1 MAFEFCQRTL
11 PNGLSILAECDPSA
25 HTSAVGFF
33 VRAGA
38 RDESLADMGVSH
50 FLEHMMF
57 KGTARRSADD
67 VNREFDEMGASYN
80 AYTSHENTVYYA
92 RVLPE
97 YLWRSV
103 DLLCDMLRPA
113 LREEDFTV
121 EKKVILEE
129 IGMYNDRPQWRL
141 QDALLEHYFGEH
153 PLGYRVLGTVQSI
166 TDLPVSRMR
175 AYFQH
180 HYSPDNITVAAA
192 GRVDFDRLVDE
203 LSRLTA
209 TWTPSGAARKYDAP
223 LPVER
228 AVSLVDAKLNRHHVA
243 MLCPGPGAQD
253 PRRYAARVLADVLG
267 DSEGSR
273 LYWALVDKGLADE
286 AEFSFMPQDRVGC
299 FLAYASCDV
308 DRAEQVQQTLL
319 STIDHFVQDIDPAEI
334 ARAKNKVATQA
345 TLQGESPTGRMR
357 NLGSSWTYLREY
369 LPLDVELSRLMA
381 VTIDDIR
388 TLWRDLPP
396 TPRTIVKLGPR

>member
-1 MAFEFCQRTL
+1 
-11 PNGLSILAECDPSA
+11 
-25 HTSAVGFF
+25 
-33 VRAGA
+33 
-38 RDESLADMGVSH
+38 
-50 FLEHMMF
+50 
-57 KGTARRSADD
+57 
-67 VNREFDEMGASYN
+67 
-80 AYTSHENTVYYA
+80 
-92 RVLPE
+92 
-97 YLWRSV
+97 
-103 DLLCDMLRPA
+103 
-113 LREEDFTV
+113 
-121 EKKVILEE
+121 
-129 IGMYNDRPQWRL
+129 MYNDRPQWRL
-141 QDALLEHYFGEH
+141 QDALLEQYFGTH

-166 TDLPVSRMR
+166 TDMPVNRMR

-192 GRVDFDRLVDE
+192 GRVDFDKLVDE

-209 TWTPSGAARKYDAP
+209 TWTPTGAARKYDAP
-223 LPVER
+223 QPTER
-228 AVSLVDAKLNRHHVA
+228 AVSMVDAKLNRHHVA

-308 DRAEQVQQTLL
+308 DRAEQVQKTLL
-319 STIDHFVQDIDPAEI
+319 DTIDRFVRNIDPAEI

-357 NLGSSWTYLREY
+357 NLGSGWTYLREY
-369 LPLDVELSRLMA
+369 LPLDVELARLTA

-388 TLWRDLPP
+388 ALWRELPP
-396 TPRTIVKLGPR
+396 QPRTIVKLGPQ